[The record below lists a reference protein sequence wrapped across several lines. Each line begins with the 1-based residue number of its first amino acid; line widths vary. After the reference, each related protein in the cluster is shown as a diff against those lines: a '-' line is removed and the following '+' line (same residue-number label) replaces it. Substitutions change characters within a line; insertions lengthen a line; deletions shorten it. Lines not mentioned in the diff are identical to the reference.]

1 MNEFIGKQNSSVIFA
16 VCCWFLFVY
25 VATYVSQFEKKKT
38 SVFTQLKHCKYSIN
52 I

>member
-1 MNEFIGKQNSSVIFA
+1 MNEFIGKQNSSVIFSCMLL
-16 VCCWFLFVY
+16 VFVY
-25 VATYVSQFEKKKT
+25 VATYVSQFEKKR

>member
-1 MNEFIGKQNSSVIFA
+1 MNEFIGKQNSSVIFSCMLL
-16 VCCWFLFVY
+16 VFVY